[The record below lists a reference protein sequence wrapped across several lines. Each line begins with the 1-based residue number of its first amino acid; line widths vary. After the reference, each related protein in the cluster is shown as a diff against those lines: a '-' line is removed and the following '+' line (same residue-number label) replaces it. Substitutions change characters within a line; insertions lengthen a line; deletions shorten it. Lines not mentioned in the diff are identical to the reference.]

1 MVLAASAAIV
11 VALFLGAF
19 VVGANTT
26 FVACGGDGGSPY
38 AAPAS
43 PRGEYCDA
51 ELSAISIGAGLVIA
65 IIGSIVAAMRR
76 RWWPLVGSAIAAA
89 VLIGS
94 PLALGSALSKECADE
109 PPSMTAEEFSRY
121 LEKRPECA
129 HY

>member
-1 MVLAASAAIV
+1 MTII
-11 VALFLGAF
+11 G
-19 VVGANTT
+19 
-26 FVACGGDGGSPY
+26 CDIY
-38 AAPAS
+38 AAVFHDVAFA
-43 PRGEYCDA
+43 RMARDCDA